1 LEKNK
6 TKQNKIEFEMNF
18 VVFLAITLQIPTHCK
33 AEGIYFYYLFHS
45 KEVKKIMLRNQFQ
58 SQ

>member
-1 LEKNK
+1 
-6 TKQNKIEFEMNF
+6 MNS
-18 VVFLAITLQIPTHCK
+18 VVFLAITLQILTHCK